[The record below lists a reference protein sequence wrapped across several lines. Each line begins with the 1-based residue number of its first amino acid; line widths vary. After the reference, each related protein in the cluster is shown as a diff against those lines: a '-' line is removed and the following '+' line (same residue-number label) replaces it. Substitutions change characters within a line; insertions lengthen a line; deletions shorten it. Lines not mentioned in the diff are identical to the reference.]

1 MADVFISYASED
13 REQARKLASALEA
26 LGWSVWWDRKIIAG
40 QTFDQVIEHELE
52 TAKGVVV
59 LWSKYSTSSEWVK
72 NEAAVAS
79 GRGVLVPALIDTVK
93 LPLEFRRKQ
102 TVDLTDWDGDP
113 SDEGFQALCEGIASK
128 ANLSGV
134 APHQPPTKLLEP
146 GFSWSRRWK
155 FGALAA
161 VTVALAFG
169 AYRFLIVAPRQD
181 GFSGRPS
188 SLEVKTLSSPANG
201 IDNPQ
206 SLDLGVVY
214 KVTLDKNEEYYFRLS
229 LPASDLKIFLDM
241 RRVDNTNSNLRST
254 LSVLDQDG
262 GVVEDRAVSF
272 NEIDVGYRK
281 TALLSSKRPV
291 IFGFKLLNHGDTADF
306 WLTVLKENTSQF
318 VPFFGEQ
325 LPQPLAVDS
334 KEGTSGELDKDE
346 YVYYVTPLRK
356 GDYKLVLD
364 FSNSKR
370 ENTNIRGYLALLD
383 SDGGNQRE
391 IIRFNEINVSYRK
404 IATFSVKKDEPLI
417 MKVYNANDG
426 VKYTLK
432 IAPNQ

>member
-72 NEAAVAS
+72 NEAAVTS

-113 SDEGFQALCEGIASK
+113 SDERFQALCEGIASK

-134 APHQPPTKLLEP
+134 APHQPPKKLLEP

-155 FGALAA
+155 LGAIAA

-181 GFSGRPS
+181 GSSSRPS
-188 SLEVKTLSSPANG
+188 SFKVETLSSPANG

-206 SLDLGVVY
+206 SPELGVVY
-214 KVTLDKNEEYYFRLS
+214 KVTLDKNES
-229 LPASDLKIFLDM
+229 I
-241 RRVDNTNSNLRST
+241 T
-254 LSVLDQDG
+254 
-262 GVVEDRAVSF
+262 
-272 NEIDVGYRK
+272 
-281 TALLSSKRPV
+281 
-291 IFGFKLLNHGDTADF
+291 
-306 WLTVLKENTSQF
+306 
-318 VPFFGEQ
+318 
-325 LPQPLAVDS
+325 
-334 KEGTSGELDKDE
+334 
-346 YVYYVTPLRK
+346 
-356 GDYKLVLD
+356 LD
-364 FSNSKR
+364 FLCQ
-370 ENTNIRGYLALLD
+370 LA
-383 SDGGNQRE
+383 
-391 IIRFNEINVSYRK
+391 I
-404 IATFSVKKDEPLI
+404 
-417 MKVYNANDG
+417 
-426 VKYTLK
+426 
-432 IAPNQ
+432 